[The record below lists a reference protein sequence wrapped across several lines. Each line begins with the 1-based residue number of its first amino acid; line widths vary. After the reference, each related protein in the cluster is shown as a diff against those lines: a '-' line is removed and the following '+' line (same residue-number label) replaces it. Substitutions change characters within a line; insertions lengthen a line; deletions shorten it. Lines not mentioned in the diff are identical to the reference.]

1 MGDASSVR
9 PSILKTLMDSAA
21 LWAKRSTCSRSQ
33 VGVVVSSGKRIL
45 CTGYNGAPSGMKHC
59 QHHICNCL
67 ILSKD
72 ADPLVTL
79 PDQVHKDWCATKAP
93 CEIAVHAEANAI
105 AWAARHGISLDGAEL
120 FTTLSPCYK
129 CAQLII
135 VAGIQTVYF
144 GAEYR
149 DTAGLE
155 LLANARLLVVPCKYG
170 QAEG

>member
-1 MGDASSVR
+1 MGDESLVR
-9 PSILKTLMDSAA
+9 SSILRTLMDSAE

-33 VGVVVSSGKRIL
+33 VGVVISAGNRIL

-59 QHHICNCL
+59 QHHMCDCL
-67 ILSKD
+67 TVRDNTENYKITSI
-72 ADPLVTL
+72 DPI
-79 PDQVHKDWCATKAP
+79 HKEWCATRKP
-93 CEIAVHAEANAI
+93 CETAVHAEANAI

-144 GAEYR
+144 GTEYR
-149 DTAGLE
+149 DTSGLE
-155 LLANARLLVVPCKYG
+155 LLATARLLVIPCKYG
-170 QAEG
+170 R

>member
-1 MGDASSVR
+1 MGGASSVR
-9 PSILKTLMDSAA
+9 PSILKTLMGSAE

-33 VGVVVSSGKRIL
+33 VGVVISAGKRIL

-59 QHHICNCL
+59 DHKCDCL
-67 ILSKD
+67 HMRLFEDSG
-72 ADPLVTL
+72 DPTRIL
-79 PDQVHKDWCATKAP
+79 PDDPHRDWCATKKP
-93 CEIAVHAEANAI
+93 CEVAVHAEANAI

-135 VAGIQTVYF
+135 IAGIQTVYF
-144 GAEYR
+144 GTEYR

-155 LLANARLLVVPCKYG
+155 LLASAGLLVIPCKYD
-170 QAEG
+170 